1 MSRMF
6 LRVAKVG
13 GSLFDFAE
21 LPTAL
26 RCWLD
31 TQPGVTVLIAGGGPF
46 ADAVRNADATFA
58 IGDSAAHRLAL
69 EAMRLSAQ
77 LLAAMLSETELLYSL
92 DDVHRGLSN
101 SGVVVLDPWE
111 TLTLPEC
118 RLPHSWDVTS
128 DSIAAYIASQLQ
140 SHELVLFKSRPLP
153 ANTNRAEAAGAGLVD
168 GYFVH
173 AAAVLPTV
181 RWVNLRGTP
190 VTERPLQV

>member
-13 GSLFDFAE
+13 GSLFDFAD

-31 TQPGVTVLIAGGGPF
+31 SQPGVNVLIAGGGPF
-46 ADAVRNADATFA
+46 ADEVRQADATFA
-58 IGDSAAHRLAL
+58 LGDAASHRLSL
-69 EAMRLSAQ
+69 EAMRVSAE
-77 LLAAMLSETELLYSL
+77 LLAGLLHETEVLHSL
-92 DDVHRGLSN
+92 DDVRERLVSR
-101 SGVVVLDPWE
+101 GVVVLDPWE

-118 RLPHSWDVTS
+118 RLPHSWSVTS
-128 DSIAAYIASQLQ
+128 DSIAAYVASQLQ
-140 SHELVLFKSRPLP
+140 ARELVLFKSTPLP
-153 ANTNRAEAAGAGLVD
+153 ANTNRVEAAESGLVD

-173 AAAVLPTV
+173 AATTFPTV

-190 VTERPLQV
+190 VTERPLR